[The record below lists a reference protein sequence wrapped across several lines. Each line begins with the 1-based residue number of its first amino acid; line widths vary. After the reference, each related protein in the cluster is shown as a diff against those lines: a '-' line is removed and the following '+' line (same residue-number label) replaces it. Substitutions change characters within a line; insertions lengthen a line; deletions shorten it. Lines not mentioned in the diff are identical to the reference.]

1 MRFPSLV
8 RALGLL
14 LVAALGPSLAR
25 AQEYPPTKLLR
36 FPDIHG
42 DVVVF
47 SYGGDL
53 WRANAAGG
61 TAARLTAH
69 PGVELFG
76 RFSPDGRWIAFTGQ
90 YDGDEQVYVIPAA
103 GGEPRQLTFYPARG
117 PLAPRGGYDNQ
128 VMGWTPDGRAVLVR
142 SFMDADGGRTE
153 TALYTVPLEGGLPV
167 MLPMPTAGAG
177 DFSPDGRRVVYSP
190 LFRDFRT
197 WKRYQGGWAQDLY
210 VFDLA
215 RHTLEPVAPSA
226 RTERDPMWIGDAV
239 FFVSDRTGTL
249 NLFRFD
255 LASKRVEQL
264 THSDTWDVRWASS
277 DNRGQVVYELDGE
290 LEVYDTAARRARRL
304 DIHVPDDGLNRRPS
318 HYAVGKWIESY
329 DLSPRGERAAFVARG
344 DVFTAPIEKGPTR
357 NLTNSSGAHD
367 KHAFWSPDGRRLAF
381 VSDRTGEE
389 QIWLVDQDGNGKP
402 EPLTTGFRVQLMAP
416 VWSPDGRRIA
426 ISDKDGKI
434 HVLTLAD
441 HRVVEVADDA
451 YGRVQDYG
459 WSPDGGHLAFSL
471 REPNGNR
478 ALWIW
483 SAADGQTRRVTDGF
497 FDVSDPAWDPAGA
510 YLYVLSRREFA
521 PQISDIEWNYAG
533 NRSVGIFAFALRRD
547 LSSPFPPQ
555 SDEVTPGE
563 AKPAAEA
570 KPPAGT
576 AKDKPAAGPKPVI
589 IDFEG
594 LAARGVRVPL
604 DADNINKLCV
614 TADCI
619 VYSTN
624 GAPFNGR
631 ASYEKPKLRLFD
643 LKKRES
649 TVLVEGADG
658 WDLSAD
664 GAKVLVRAGGAY
676 ELWDVKPKGAE
687 KKTVST
693 AHLAVDRVPAEE
705 WRQIFD
711 EVWRRY
717 RDYFYV
723 RNMHGY
729 DWRAIGDRYRELL
742 PWVAHRSDLNYVL
755 GEMVSELNIG
765 HTYIE
770 GGDFQI
776 PERTKVGLPGARFAL
791 DAASGRYRITAI
803 LAGQNEEPRYRA
815 PLTEPGVDARVGDY
829 VLAVDGVELKAP
841 ENPYRLLRDRTEP
854 ITLTLNS
861 RPTLDG
867 ARRVTY
873 TPIFDESGL
882 LYLGWVEGNR
892 RAVAEATGGR
902 VGYLHIPD
910 MGSAGAYEFLK
921 YYYPQIRKEG
931 LVVDARS
938 NGGGNISQWIIERL
952 DNKLLGTR
960 FGNASEFPGTYPATC
975 FHGHMACLL
984 NETSASDGDIFPH
997 RFRKAGLGPLVGKR
1011 SWGGVVG
1018 INNTGPL
1025 LDGGTVF
1032 VPTNATNDVDGSWV
1046 IEGQGVSPDIEVEND
1061 PAAVVAGRDPQ
1072 LERAIREVLAAM
1084 EREPRRLPARPPDPV
1099 KTK

>member
-14 LVAALGPSLAR
+14 LVVALGPSLAR
-25 AQEYPPTKLLR
+25 AQEYAPTRLLR

-53 WRANAAGG
+53 WRADAAGG

-76 RFSPDGRWIAFTGQ
+76 KFSPDGRWIAFTGQ

-177 DFSPDGRRVVYSP
+177 DFSPDGQRIVYSP

-215 RHTLEPVAPSA
+215 RHTLEPVAPSV

-255 LASKRVEQL
+255 LASKQVEPL
-264 THSDTWDVRWASS
+264 THGTTWDVRWASS
-277 DNRGQVVYELDGE
+277 DNRGRIVYERNGE
-290 LEVYDTAARRARRL
+290 LEVYDTASGKVRRL
-304 DIHVPDDGLNRRPS
+304 AIHVPDDGLNRRPS

-329 DLSPRGERAAFVARG
+329 DLSPKGERAAFVARG

-367 KHAFWSPDGRRLAF
+367 KHAFWSPDGRRIAF

-402 EPLTTGFRVQLMAP
+402 EPLTTGFGVQLMAP

-441 HRVVEVADDA
+441 HRVVQVADDA
-451 YGRVQDYG
+451 YGRVQDYA

-471 REPNGNR
+471 QEPNGNR

-547 LSSPFPPQ
+547 LPSPFPPQ

-563 AKPAAEA
+563 ANPAAEA
-570 KPPAGT
+570 KKSAGT
-576 AKDKPAAGPKPVI
+576 AKDKPAAGTKPVI

-742 PWVAHRSDLNYVL
+742 PWVAHRSDLTYVL

-765 HTYIE
+765 HAYIE

-776 PERTKVGLPGARFAL
+776 PERTRVGLPGARFAL
-791 DAASGRYRITAI
+791 DAASGRYRISAI

-841 ENPYRLLRDRTEP
+841 ENPYRLLRDRADP

-960 FGNASEFPGTYPATC
+960 FGNASEFPGTYPSTC
-975 FHGHMACLL
+975 FHGHLVCLL

-1025 LDGGTVF
+1025 VDGGTVF
-1032 VPTNATNDVDGSWV
+1032 VPLNATNDVDGSWV
-1046 IEGQGVSPDIEVEND
+1046 IEGEGVRPDIEVEND
-1061 PAAVVAGRDPQ
+1061 PASVIAGRDPQ
-1072 LERAIREVLAAM
+1072 LERAIREVLGAM
-1084 EREPRRLPARPPDPV
+1084 EREPRRLPTRPPDPV